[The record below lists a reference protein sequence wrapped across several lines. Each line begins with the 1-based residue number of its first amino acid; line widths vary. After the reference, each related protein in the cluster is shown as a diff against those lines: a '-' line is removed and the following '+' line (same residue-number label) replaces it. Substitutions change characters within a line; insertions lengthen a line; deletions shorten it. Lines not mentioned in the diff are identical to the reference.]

1 MQVKEKLM
9 KLKEVN
15 FINDYNYILFSK
27 YLSDYQWINDGKYND
42 IFTVWHRK
50 EDEYFDYEIVIPEK
64 KEIRCLERTLQEAL
78 RVLAVFYKK
87 TVSSII
93 DDYYSISN
101 DLIKLQIKSE
111 NTKNGLIPLNE
122 GVRLIENTKE
132 MLTASFLA
140 AKKYK
145 KNYIGQ
151 RPQPVNELLDKV
163 DLGQTEEGSFVLNI
177 FLPNNYYEDETPLLI
192 PEESFSRKALK
203 IFTEASKELT
213 DKAIIYAQTSDI
225 NIFHESFKRGVSSNL
240 CSSIVEISAN
250 GTNDVNIDIVYNNGL
265 EVDEVVESVSFTKE
279 LIPIIQ
285 KVADYYKK
293 DLLEEDFEIIGYV
306 TKLHQEIEEE
316 KGEITLSCL
325 LEEKLKKVKMILN
338 EEQYLIAQEAHKN
351 KKLLAC
357 RGTLNMFDRSTILS
371 DVTSVLIEENEL

>member
-1 MQVKEKLM
+1 M
-9 KLKEVN
+9 KLKWVN

-27 YLSDYQWINDGKYND
+27 YLSDYQWVNDGKYND

-64 KEIRCLERTLQEAL
+64 KEIRCLERTLQETL

-213 DKAIIYAQTSDI
+213 DKAIIYAQTGDI

-240 CSSIVEISAN
+240 CSSIVEISTN

-325 LEEKLKKVKMILN
+325 LEGKLKKVKMILN
-338 EEQYLIAQEAHKN
+338 EEQYLIAQKAHKN

>member
-1 MQVKEKLM
+1 M